1 MFPRSFIIISFSIL
15 LFNLPAQAQVI
26 ESSAEREKMFVFEVK
41 HIDEF
46 MERFNFE
53 QNSLIISYVK
63 MNYPG
68 VRIDK
73 GSLVTNLFNRQN
85 KNWIKS
91 DVDSFFNQVI
101 SPAHPVELDFYSN
114 RWYAEAVCVF
124 MYKGKPAEVILVL
137 RIQQVA
143 NGGAKW
149 VITGAHSRALPILK
163 TPAVSLTD
171 KPGFKFLNPM
181 SHATNFMSLSG
192 ALSDKSNIRDY
203 LDSGF
208 FDYPASLAFINA
220 LLKNQLQYNYVKKIT
235 YHFLQ
240 VDGWI
245 FTVNNFNRKS
255 VNSGWLISRLQRAT
269 EQEKIAYRNLLL
281 YKN

>member
-1 MFPRSFIIISFSIL
+1 MIYTA
-15 LFNLPAQAQVI
+15 LFLNWPMHAQVI
-26 ESSAEREKMFVFEVK
+26 ESNADREKMFAFEVK

-63 MNYPG
+63 TNYPG
-68 VRIDK
+68 IRIDK
-73 GSLVTNLFNRQN
+73 GSLVTNLFDRKN
-85 KNWIKS
+85 KNWIKP
-91 DVDSFFNQVI
+91 DVDSFLEQVT
-101 SPAHPVELDFYSN
+101 SKDHPVELDFYSN
-114 RWYAEAVCVF
+114 TWYAEALCRF
-124 MYKGKPAEVILVL
+124 IYKGKPTDVILVL
-137 RIQQVA
+137 RIKQVA

-149 VITGAHSRALPILK
+149 VITGAHARFLPVSGA
-163 TPAVSLTD
+163 PANLLAD

-181 SHATNFMSLSG
+181 SHATNFMSLST
-192 ALSDKSNIRDY
+192 ALSDKSHIRDY

-208 FDYPASLAFINA
+208 FDYSASMAFLQA
-220 LLKNQLQYNYVKKIT
+220 LLQDQLEYNYVKQIT

-245 FTVNNFNRKS
+245 FTVNNFKRKS
-255 VNSGWLISRLQRAT
+255 VNSGWLISSLRRAT
-269 EQEKIAYRNLLL
+269 DKEKIAYKNLLL

>member
-1 MFPRSFIIISFSIL
+1 MH
-15 LFNLPAQAQVI
+15 AQVI
-26 ESSAEREKMFVFEVK
+26 ESNTDRERMFAFEVK

-68 VRIDK
+68 IRVDK
-73 GSLVTNLFNRQN
+73 GSLVTNLFDRQN
-85 KNWIKS
+85 KYWIKP
-91 DVDSFFNQVI
+91 DVDSFFKQVT
-101 SPAHPVELDFYSN
+101 SKDHLVELDFYSN
-114 RWYAEAVCVF
+114 SWYAEALCRF
-124 MYKGKPAEVILVL
+124 IYKGKPTDIILVL
-137 RIQQVA
+137 RIKQVE

-149 VITGAHSRALPILK
+149 VIAGAHSRFLP
-163 TPAVSLTD
+163 VS
-171 KPGFKFLNPM
+171 KAPGNRLADNPGVKFLNPM
-181 SHATNFMSLSG
+181 SHATNFMSLST
-192 ALSDKSNIRDY
+192 ALSDKSHIRDY
-203 LDSGF
+203 LDSSF
-208 FDYPASLAFINA
+208 FDHAASMSFLQA
-220 LLKNQLQYNYVKKIT
+220 LLKDQLEYNYVKQIT

-255 VNSGWLISRLQRAT
+255 VNSGWLISSLKRAT
-269 EQEKIAYRNLLL
+269 DKEKVAYKNLLL